1 MGFAEMTDSQIAGAT
16 GTPKTVAEALGQIT
30 WLLSQSPLHRQLTVA
45 DLEWSVMPAILVE
58 QFRLFRFGPLPG
70 LEKVKPEDLLP
81 GFTTAGLET
90 MPLGVAFWGELSAA
104 AEAKVEAGA
113 RLEAAE
119 WQSGDRLWLLELI
132 SPFATPEN
140 RLSEIM
146 LADLVQGPFSGRSF
160 SLHRTDPAS
169 GRKDKV
175 TFGAMRQETA

>member
-1 MGFAEMTDSQIAGAT
+1 MTSNDTDSPGA
-16 GTPKTVAEALGQIT
+16 PRTVAEALGQIT
-30 WLLSQSPLHRQLTVA
+30 WLFSQSPLHSQLKIA

-70 LEKVKPEDLLP
+70 LKNVNPANLLP
-81 GFTTAGLET
+81 GYTLAGLEA

-113 RLEAAE
+113 RLDAAD
-119 WQSGDRLWLLELI
+119 WRSGDRLWLLELI
-132 SPFATPEN
+132 APFATPEN
-140 RLSEIM
+140 KLTEIM
-146 LADLVQGPFSGRSF
+146 LADLMQGPFSGRSF

-175 TFGAMRQETA
+175 TIGAVPPGAS